1 MSSPT
6 AASERMHHAVSKR
19 AVLVFA
25 VLNDLILLV
34 YSLLIGKTSLEQ
46 AQAQLRE
53 ASVQRQVD
61 VSKDRDEK
69 DNPLT
74 QNSEQAHSEKP
85 EEPWVSAISGLCRA
99 IVKRD
104 VELVSRAL
112 NAAPCLAKTR
122 HDALWYPLHAAVL
135 SGNVDIVKLV
145 LAQPGIDVCVVDKST
160 SDTCNKLV
168 RDEELGICTGATT
181 KGATPLHYACMVGNI
196 DIIKELLER
205 DAAFYAVDDK
215 GRAPVDYFDV
225 RLHVDVLAAYHE
237 LFEQWRERKEHYADS
252 NTVGSLADMIREN
265 KFERF
270 ETALQK
276 KPELASKFTSHNYTL
291 LHLAVIRQLPRFVAL
306 LISTA
311 PSTLNKRDGRD
322 DYTGEAS
329 HNAFAPPRFPHQYVK
344 VATPLH
350 YACLTGNV
358 EIIDLLFKA
367 GAVWE
372 SKDFKGRTP
381 EELIYE
387 RGENG
392 NYVKTE
398 FRRLRDEEDEK
409 RKKAEADAAEHKRQ
423 CEEDERRKKAEADAA
438 KENDE
443 GSEKPDETKAKDD
456 STKSGNSDEDEGE
469 SESEPDEEE
478 KQPEKEPPKPR
489 PLEVV
494 LGEKLIGQRG
504 PIRSVANAIR
514 LRENGWV
521 DPDRPLVMLFLGS
534 SGVGK
539 TELAKQVALHLH
551 GKDGLATDKGKTV
564 NEIEQSFGFVR
575 IDMSEFQQK
584 HTVANL
590 TGSPKGYVLSLQG
603 YDDEGFLTRR
613 LRKNPKAIVLLD
625 EIEKAHPDVLTV
637 FLQVFDD
644 GRITDSKVRLYR
656 GVIYCKDAVFIMTS
670 NLASD
675 EIKEKAPFL
684 RALVAETE
692 AQGRPE
698 EYMRIVGQFNRSI
711 HPILKREL
719 KRDEFLGRINQFVV
733 FLPLSQEEIG
743 TVIKGELDIWR
754 RRAQEKHAIKLSWA
768 NEVVQKLASA
778 YDVNYG
784 VRSVANEVQRI
795 AVQLIADAQIQGRIT
810 KNWHAYLTTND
821 LGDINL
827 KSSDFRELTVLEEI
841 IRIEAEKGLWGETN
855 LSIRAAT

>member
-1 MSSPT
+1 MSSPP
-6 AASERMHHAVSKR
+6 AARERMHHTMSKR
-19 AVLVFA
+19 AVFVLV
-25 VLNDLILLV
+25 VLKDLILLV

-46 AQAQLRE
+46 LQARLRE
-53 ASVQRQVD
+53 MPVQGLVD
-61 VSKDRDEK
+61 VSNDRDEK
-69 DNPLT
+69 DNPPT
-74 QNSEQAHSEKP
+74 QDSEQTHSEKP
-85 EEPWVSAISGLCRA
+85 KEPWVNAISGLCRA

-104 VELVSRAL
+104 VEFVSRAL

-135 SGNVDIVKLV
+135 SGDMDIVKLV

-160 SDTCNKLV
+160 PDTCNKLV
-168 RDEELGICTGATT
+168 REEELGICAGTTT

-196 DIIKELLER
+196 DIIKALLER
-205 DAAFYAVDDK
+205 DAAFHAVDDK
-215 GRAPVDYFDV
+215 GWTPVDYFDT
-225 RLHVDVLAAYHE
+225 YC
-237 LFEQWRERKEHYADS
+237 S
-252 NTVGSLADMIREN
+252 
-265 KFERF
+265 
-270 ETALQK
+270 ALQK
-276 KPELASKFTSHNYTL
+276 KPELASEVTRHDYTL
-291 LHLAVIRQLPRFVAL
+291 LHLAVIRQLPRFVTL

-311 PSTLNKRDGRD
+311 PSTLNELDGRD
-322 DYTGEAS
+322 DHTSKTS
-329 HNAFAPPRFPHQYVK
+329 HNAFAPPTFPHQYVK

-358 EIIDLLFKA
+358 EIIELLLKA

-372 SKDFKGRTP
+372 HKDFKGRTP
-381 EELIYE
+381 EDLIYE
-387 RGENG
+387 CGENG
-392 NYVKTE
+392 DYVKTE
-398 FRRLRDEEDEK
+398 FIRLRDEEDE
-409 RKKAEADAAEHKRQ
+409 
-423 CEEDERRKKAEADAA
+423 RRKKTEANAAER
-438 KENDE
+438 NDE
-443 GSEKPDETKAKDD
+443 GSGKPDDTKAVDD
-456 STKSGNSDEDEGE
+456 STKSGNANKDKGE
-469 SESEPDEEE
+469 I
-478 KQPEKEPPKPR
+478 QPEKEPPKHR

-494 LGEKLIGQRG
+494 LGEKLVGQRG

-539 TELAKQVALHLH
+539 TELAKQLALHLH

-575 IDMSEFQQK
+575 IDMSEFQQE
-584 HTVANL
+584 HTVLNL
-590 TGSPKGYVLSLQG
+590 TGSPKSYVG
-603 YDDEGFLTRR
+603 YDDEGYLTSR
-613 LRKNPKAIVLLD
+613 LRKNAKAIVLLD

-644 GRITDSKVRLYR
+644 GRITDSKH

-692 AQGRPE
+692 VQGRPE
-698 EYMRIVGQFNRSI
+698 EYMRVVGQFNRAI
-711 HPILKREL
+711 YPILKREL
-719 KRDEFLGRINQFVV
+719 KRDEFLGRINQIVV

-768 NEVVQKLASA
+768 NEVVRKLATA

-795 AVQLIADAQIQGRIT
+795 AVQLVADAQIQGRIT
-810 KNWHAYLTTND
+810 RNWHAYLTTND
-821 LGDINL
+821 LGDIIL
-827 KSSDFRELTVLEEI
+827 KSSDFREGAQFRRGCRFVLF
-841 IRIEAEKGLWGETN
+841 
-855 LSIRAAT
+855 

>member
-1 MSSPT
+1 MSSSP
-6 AASERMHHAVSKR
+6 AARERMHHTMSKR
-19 AVLVFA
+19 AVFVLA

-46 AQAQLRE
+46 LQARLRE
-53 ASVQRQVD
+53 MPVQGLVD
-61 VSKDRDEK
+61 VSNDRDEK
-69 DNPLT
+69 DNPPT
-74 QNSEQAHSEKP
+74 QDSEQTHSEKP
-85 EEPWVSAISGLCRA
+85 KEPWVSAISGLCRA

-104 VELVSRAL
+104 VEFVSRAL

-135 SGNVDIVKLV
+135 SGDMDIVKLV

-160 SDTCNKLV
+160 PDTCNKLV
-168 RDEELGICTGATT
+168 REEELAICTGTTT

-196 DIIKELLER
+196 DIIKVLLER
-205 DAAFYAVDDK
+205 DADFYAVDDK
-215 GRAPVDYFDV
+215 GWTPVDYFDV
-225 RLHVDVLAAYHE
+225 RLHVDVLAAYNE
-237 LFEQWRERKEHYADS
+237 LFEQWRKRKEHYADS
-252 NTVGSLADMIREN
+252 LTIGSLADMIREN

-276 KPELASKFTSHNYTL
+276 KPELASEVTRHDYTL
-291 LHLAVIRQLPRFVAL
+291 LHLAVIRQLPLFVAL

-311 PSTLNKRDGRD
+311 PSTLNELDGRD
-322 DYTGEAS
+322 DHTSKTS
-329 HNAFAPPRFPHQYVK
+329 HNAFAPPTFPHQYVK

-358 EIIDLLFKA
+358 EIIELLLKA

-372 SKDFKGRTP
+372 HKDFKGRTP
-381 EELIYE
+381 EDLIYE
-387 RGENG
+387 CGENG
-392 NYVKTE
+392 DYVKTE
-398 FRRLRDEEDEK
+398 FIRLRDEEDE
-409 RKKAEADAAEHKRQ
+409 
-423 CEEDERRKKAEADAA
+423 RRKKTEANAAER
-438 KENDE
+438 NDE
-443 GSEKPDETKAKDD
+443 GSGKPDDTKAVDD
-456 STKSGNSDEDEGE
+456 STKSGNANKDKGE
-469 SESEPDEEE
+469 I
-478 KQPEKEPPKPR
+478 QPEKEPPKHR

-494 LGEKLIGQRG
+494 LGEKLVGQRG

-539 TELAKQVALHLH
+539 TELAKQLALHLH

-575 IDMSEFQQK
+575 IDMSEFQQE
-584 HTVANL
+584 HTVLNL
-590 TGSPKGYVLSLQG
+590 TGSPKGYVG
-603 YDDEGFLTRR
+603 YDDEGYLTSR

-644 GRITDSKVRLYR
+644 GRITDSKH

-698 EYMRIVGQFNRSI
+698 EYMRVVGQFNRAI
-711 HPILKREL
+711 YPILKREL
-719 KRDEFLGRINQFVV
+719 KRDEFLGRINQIVV

-743 TVIKGELDIWR
+743 TVIKRELDVWR

-768 NEVVQKLASA
+768 NEVVRKLATA

-810 KNWHAYLTTND
+810 RNWHAYLTTND
-821 LGDINL
+821 LGDIIL
-827 KSSDFRELTVLEEI
+827 KSSDFREGAQFRRGCRFVLF
-841 IRIEAEKGLWGETN
+841 
-855 LSIRAAT
+855 